1 MKSTLRRIGNSR
13 GVLLPASLLAACE
26 IENEIELRLDG
37 NRIIIE
43 PVRAPRS
50 GWFDAYNPEND
61 EDVWAD
67 YVESGDLDEDW
78 QW

>member
-26 IENEIELRLDG
+26 IEHDIELTLDG
-37 NRIIIE
+37 KRIIIE
-43 PVRAPRS
+43 PVGEPRS
-50 GWFDAYNPEND
+50 GWFEGYQSEND
-61 EDVWAD
+61 KDAWEDFVEAD
-67 YVESGDLDEDW
+67 DEDGDW

>member
-26 IENEIELRLDG
+26 IENEIELSLDG
-37 NRIIIE
+37 NRIVIE

-50 GWFDAYNPEND
+50 GWFDDYQAEKDRDAWDGFVPD
-61 EDVWAD
+61 EDED
-67 YVESGDLDEDW
+67 GDW

>member
-26 IENEIELRLDG
+26 IEDDIELRLDG

-50 GWFDAYNPEND
+50 GWFDNDVPEND
-61 EDVWAD
+61 IDAWTD
-67 YVESGDLDEDW
+67 FVESEDDGDDW

>member
-26 IENEIELRLDG
+26 IENEIELSLDG
-37 NRIIIE
+37 KRIVIE

-50 GWFDAYNPEND
+50 GWFDDYRAEKD
-61 EDVWAD
+61 RDAWAD
-67 YVESGDLDEDW
+67 FVETDIEDGDW

>member
-26 IENEIELRLDG
+26 IKNEIELSLDG
-37 NRIIIE
+37 NRIVIE

-50 GWFDAYNPEND
+50 GWFDKYREEKDSDAWSDFIESDD
-61 EDVWAD
+61 EH
-67 YVESGDLDEDW
+67 GDW

>member
-26 IENEIELRLDG
+26 IEHEIELSLDG
-37 NRIIIE
+37 KRIVIE
-43 PVRAPRS
+43 PASEPRS
-50 GWFDAYNPEND
+50 GWFEGYAVEEDRDAWEDFVETDD
-61 EDVWAD
+61 E
-67 YVESGDLDEDW
+67 GGDW